1 MDSAA
6 EPSRAEATRAIDT
19 LGGATMGT
27 TWSVKLAAPAHADLH
42 ALHAGIQ
49 SRLDGVVAQ
58 MSNWDA
64 GSDLSRYNVASAGT
78 WHALPDGFWSVLS
91 CALTIAHAS
100 GGAYDP
106 TVGPLV
112 DGWGFGPAG
121 RRNATFSPEAV
132 RAQVGWQRVVA
143 DTATRRILQP
153 GGARLDLCAIAKG
166 YAVDVVAQHLRGR
179 GIAAALVEVGGELY
193 GYGRKPDG
201 TPWRV
206 IVEGWA
212 GDEDDAREPRV
223 LALEALAVATS
234 GDRWHRNLHD
244 GREISHTVDPR
255 SGRPVED
262 APTAVTVAAGDA
274 MHADAWATAL
284 TVLGMDEGYGFACE
298 RGLAARFV
306 DARRDRVVERMTP
319 AFEALLAS

>member
-1 MDSAA
+1 MEMHAHA
-6 EPSRAEATRAIDT
+6 NAPRAVDT

-27 TWSVKLAAPAHADLH
+27 SWSVKLAAPAHADLH

-49 SRLDGVVAQ
+49 SRLDDVVAQ
-58 MSNWDA
+58 MSNWEA
-64 GSDLSRYNVASAGT
+64 GSDLSRYNAAAAGT
-78 WHALPDGFWSVLS
+78 WHALPDGFWTVLS
-91 CALTIAHAS
+91 CALKIAHAS

-112 DGWGFGPAG
+112 DGWGFGPS
-121 RRNATFSPEAV
+121 RRRDATFSPDAV
-132 RAQVGWQRVVA
+132 RAQVGWQRVIA
-143 DTATRRILQP
+143 DSETRRILQP
-153 GGARLDLCAIAKG
+153 GGAWLDLCAIAKG
-166 YAVDVVAQHLRGR
+166 HAVDVVAAHLHRQ

-223 LALEALAVATS
+223 LALDALAVATS
-234 GDRWHRNLHD
+234 GDRWHRDRHD
-244 GREISHTVDPR
+244 GCEISHTLDPR
-255 SGRPVED
+255 SGRPVQD

-284 TVLGMDEGYGFACE
+284 TVLGTGPGYELACE
-298 RGLAARFV
+298 HRLAARFV
-306 DARRDRVVERMTP
+306 DARDGRVEERMTP
-319 AFEALLAS
+319 AFQALLVS